1 MKILTWIW
9 QAIAITILMTV
20 IVFYFYQLYKPKQIN
35 PYRQA
40 NPYVYDSKYYHPPSE
55 EELIQ
60 LLDELTDYDQS
71 YDKEVYSS
79 KAKFSDSGF
88 SREFMHDQT
97 DMIIDRIGN
106 GDFINV
112 KTSEGNAYCKGEV
125 LVNFGL
131 QRNYEQQK
139 EKFFIRASWSIDN
152 ECRKYWWEG
161 KNPRAL
167 QSNKASKNQ
176 SQTQ

>member
-71 YDKEVYSS
+71 YDRNFYIK
-79 KAKFSDSGF
+79 KAKFSPGSLTRDWSQ
-88 SREFMHDQT
+88 DDKT
-97 DMIIDRIGN
+97 DEIKKQINKRQFKLLKTDK
-106 GDFINV
+106 GDI
-112 KTSEGNAYCKGEV
+112 YCKGEIMIE
-125 LVNFGL
+125 FGIHP
-131 QRNYEQQK
+131 QK
-139 EKFFIRASWSIDN
+139 DQFFISASWSIDN